1 MPARPSLPALARKAA
16 EDPVALEDLLQA
28 LRPENKKL
36 AVRERAFK
44 ALMALAQI
52 RPELLLRHWN
62 GLKNLLVQGGAFSK
76 YPAIHLIAALVPAD
90 RQRRFDRSFAAF
102 FNLLD
107 DDAVSVAA
115 HTARQ
120 AGTIA
125 VARPDL
131 EPRDHTPAAG
141 ARPDALR
148 SRAARPREEL
158 RARGFRC
165 LLRNL
170 RQPGGHAGIRR
181 RNAAFTQSP
190 GGQVGEG
197 LPQETPER
205 LKGEQHSRRGG
216 GAGRSAR
223 RSSWRLP
230 AARPTSK
237 RTLWTSG

>member
-16 EDPVALEDLLQA
+16 EDPVVLEELLQA

-52 RPELLLRHWN
+52 RPETLLRHWN

-107 DDAVSVAA
+107 DNAVSVAA

-131 EPRDHTPAAG
+131 EPRITRRLLALDRTHFDPERRDLVKSYALEAF
-141 ARPDALR
+141 DAYFETSG
-148 SRAARPREEL
+148 SRAAMLAFADGMLRSPSPRAVKSAKAFL
-158 RARGFRC
+158 KKHRG
-165 LLRNL
+165 
-170 RQPGGHAGIRR
+170 
-181 RNAAFTQSP
+181 T
-190 GGQVGEG
+190 
-197 LPQETPER
+197 
-205 LKGEQHSRRGG
+205 
-216 GAGRSAR
+216 
-223 RSSWRLP
+223 
-230 AARPTSK
+230 
-237 RTLWTSG
+237 